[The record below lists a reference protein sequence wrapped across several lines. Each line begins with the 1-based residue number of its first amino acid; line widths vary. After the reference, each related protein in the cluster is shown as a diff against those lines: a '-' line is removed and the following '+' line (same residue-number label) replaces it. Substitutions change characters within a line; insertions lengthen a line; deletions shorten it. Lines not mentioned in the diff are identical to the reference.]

1 MRLFSVINT
10 ALQLSFPYRDAAIV
24 QTVDFGH
31 DPNDSSIVRMRITPP
46 APTGADISVLS
57 AIEIEFDRNGR
68 ERSRRLWPM
77 KYQAWDSRDP
87 ALIEED
93 LARAAEAASEDD
105 EAETLTP
112 AVSPKGKHGQGK

>member
-24 QTVDFGH
+24 QTVDFGQ

-87 ALIEED
+87 AVIEEEIA
-93 LARAAEAASEDD
+93 ARMPAEPAEEDD
-105 EAETLTP
+105 TATP
-112 AVSPKGKHGQGK
+112 AVLSRQGRHGPGK